1 MITIKLE
8 NMHFHAHHGFFDEEQ
23 KIGNEFIVTVSIDLD
38 LDTPQLSDDLKD
50 TLNYQ
55 AIYDATK
62 EQMQIKSRL
71 IENVAQRILNAIKAL
86 HPKITKTEVLLAK
99 INPPLGGHVERV
111 EVRLC
116 E

>member
-1 MITIKLE
+1 
-8 NMHFHAHHGFFDEEQ
+8 MHFYAHHGFFDEEQ
-23 KIGNEFIVTVSIDLD
+23 KIGNEFLVTITINLD
-38 LDTPQLSDDLKD
+38 LDSPQLTDNLED

-55 AIYDATK
+55 TIYDATN

-71 IENVAQRILNAIKAL
+71 LENVAQRILNAVKTL
-86 HPKITKTEVLLAK
+86 HPKIKKTEVRLTK

-111 EVRLC
+111 EIQLC

>member
-1 MITIKLE
+1 MTIKVE
-8 NMHFHAHHGFFDEEQ
+8 NMHFYAHHGFFDEEQ
-23 KIGNEFIVTVSIDLD
+23 KIGNEFLVTITIDLD
-38 LDTPQLSDDLKD
+38 INTPQLTDNLND

-62 EQMQIKSRL
+62 KQMQIKSRL
-71 IENVAQRILNAIKAL
+71 LENVAQRILNAVKKL
-86 HPKITKTEVLLAK
+86 HPKIVKTEVKLAK

-111 EVRLC
+111 EIQLS

>member
-23 KIGNEFIVTVSIDLD
+23 KIGNEFIVTISIDLD
-38 LDTPQLSDDLKD
+38 LDTPQLSDDLND

-55 AIYDATK
+55 AIYDTTK

-71 IENVAQRILNAIKAL
+71 LENVAQRILNAVKAL
-86 HPKITKTEVLLAK
+86 HPKITKTEVLLTK

-111 EVRLC
+111 EIRLC